1 MEKKSKPVTSLSEA
15 QQVVIHKTRTIVVH
29 VNDGKAL
36 QRQIN
41 QIDSRVIVLEKN
53 LPKTTVAKREID
65 VPDHL
70 YKSYHALKAIGGKG
84 TAQDVCVRSGRARA
98 AESSEL
104 NILVTLGFAIKYQA
118 GRNVIFQLTNM
129 DV

>member
-1 MEKKSKPVTSLSEA
+1 M
-15 QQVVIHKTRTIVVH
+15 IVVH
-29 VNDGKAL
+29 VNDGKGL

-41 QIDSRVIVLEKN
+41 QIDSRVTVLEKN
-53 LPKTTVAKREID
+53 LPRTTVAKREID

-84 TAQDVCVRSGRARA
+84 TAQDVCTRSGRARA

-104 NILVTLGFAIKYQA
+104 NVLVTLGFAIKYQA

>member
-1 MEKKSKPVTSLSEA
+1 LEKKEKPVA
-15 QQVVIHKTRTIVVH
+15 VQAPQVILHKTRTILVH

-36 QRQIN
+36 QKQIN
-41 QIDSRVIVLEKN
+41 QIDSRVTVLEKN
-53 LPKTTVAKREID
+53 LPRTNIAKREID

-84 TAQDVCVRSGRARA
+84 TAQDVCTRSGRARA
-98 AESSEL
+98 AESSQL
-104 NILVTLGFAIKYQA
+104 NILVTLGFAIKYQS